1 MNKIF
6 KNEYIRIILGL
17 LWGFGLACIF
27 RSACNGRKCIVY
39 KAPKP
44 SEVINK
50 IYSFDDKCYKY
61 KTETTSC
68 DEDAIE
74 NMTSNK

>member
-27 RSACNGRKCIVY
+27 RSACNGRKCIIY
-39 KAPKP
+39 KSPKA
-44 SEVINK
+44 SEVINS

-61 KTETTSC
+61 KTETTPC
-68 DEDAIE
+68 NDDAIE
-74 NMTSNK
+74 N